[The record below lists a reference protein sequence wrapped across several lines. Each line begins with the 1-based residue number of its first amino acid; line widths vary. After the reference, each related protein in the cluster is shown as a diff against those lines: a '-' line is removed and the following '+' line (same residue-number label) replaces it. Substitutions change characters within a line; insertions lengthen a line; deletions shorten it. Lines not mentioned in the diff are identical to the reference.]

1 MKTNFYLRDA
11 SSKKE
16 TPIMLYVRA
25 GKTEKGVRNTI
36 KIPTSLNILSKN
48 WNNKTQSPRRGVNGE
63 SLINQ
68 KLSKIKAT
76 ATELWTRIITESS
89 IIDLSKYEGLLRN
102 ELELTIKKTSTT
114 HGPKGFYPT
123 LKHYIEVLRAEKS
136 KSTINKYKNLQRLL
150 LAYSDNLSF
159 ETIDLNFYD
168 SIKIIWLEENKFC
181 NTTINKNL
189 KLLKTFMQWSIDRK
203 LTNNTEYTRFKLLE
217 EHEPNVIALTIE
229 EFNKI
234 YNLKIMSIHLDQVRD
249 VFCFACLTGQR
260 WSDISRIEHDD
271 LEDDIWILTQKKTK
285 KKIRIPLLKEAK
297 VILKKYKNGVKPL
310 PIISEQKT
318 NQHLKEIG
326 VLAELTDIITKEVL
340 RGEALEKIKKTKA
353 EFLST
358 HISRKSFIS
367 ISLSLKMNPT
377 DVMAITGHSTFAA
390 MKPYIRVTET
400 QKRKALTNAWENKV
414 SV

>member
-1 MKTNFYLRDA
+1 MKINFYLRDNSA
-11 SSKKE
+11 KTE

-25 GKTEKGVRNTI
+25 GKTEKGTRNTI
-36 KIPTSLNILSKN
+36 KIPTGLNILPKN
-48 WNNKTQSPRRGVNGE
+48 WNNNSQSPKRGVNGE
-63 SLINQ
+63 SHINQ
-68 KLSKIKAT
+68 KLSAISAI
-76 ATELWTRIITESS
+76 ASELWTKTITESS
-89 IIDLSKYEGLLRN
+89 VINLKNYEELLRKR
-102 ELELTIKKTSTT
+102 LSISVKKSSTSK
-114 HGPKGFYPT
+114 GPEGFYPC
-123 LKHYIEVLRAEKS
+123 LNNYIEAIQSDRS
-136 KSTINKYKNLQRLL
+136 KSTVEKYQNLQRHLM
-150 LAYSDNLSF
+150 AFSDDLSF
-159 ETIDLNFYD
+159 ESIDLNFYD
-168 SIKIIWLEENKFC
+168 SVKSIWLNQNNLS
-181 NTTINKNL
+181 NTSINKNF
-189 KLLKTFMQWSIDRK
+189 KLLKTFMKWAAERK
-203 LTNNTEYTRFKLLE
+203 LTNNTEYKRFKPLKQ
-217 EHEPNVIALTIE
+217 HEPNVIALTKK
-229 EFNKI
+229 EFDRI
-234 YNLKIMSIHLDQVRD
+234 YNLKIMSIHLNQVRD

-271 LEDDIWILTQKKTK
+271 LEEDTWILTQEKSK

-326 VLAELTDIITKEVL
+326 VLAELTDIVTKEVL
-340 RGEALEKIKKTKA
+340 RGNALEKIKKTKA

-358 HISRKSFIS
+358 HIARKSFIT

-400 QKRKALTNAWENKV
+400 QKRKALINAWENKV